1 MHQQEESAMSDP
13 RYGDRRDW
21 EYSEWNAHW
30 GGEDNTSWAIGGLV
44 VIALLV
50 GLAMWGANLNTTQT
64 AAVGDDA
71 TTGQSLRPLP
81 QLMPM
86 SAPSP

>member
-21 EYSEWNAHW
+21 EYHQFNPHW
-30 GGEDNTSWAIGGLV
+30 GGEDNTPWAIGGLV
-44 VIALLV
+44 AIVLLV
-50 GLAMWGANLNTTQT
+50 GLAMWGASHNTQT

-71 TTGQSLRPLP
+71 TTGQSLRPP
-81 QLMPM
+81 AHPTPM
-86 SAPSP
+86 MAPSP

>member
-1 MHQQEESAMSDP
+1 MSDP

-21 EYSEWNAHW
+21 EYSQFNPHW
-30 GGEDNTSWAIGGLV
+30 GDESGPGWAIGGLV
-44 VIALLV
+44 VIVLLV
-50 GLAMWGANLNTTQT
+50 GIAMWGASLYTPQT

-71 TTGQSLRPLP
+71 TTGQSLRPP
-81 QLMPM
+81 AHLMPM